1 MSFEIKRHYLKHS
14 SLNMSFQPNFS
25 LQTIQNGT
33 FKRKTNGLIRPR
45 GSYTN
50 AMKLKFVFWLDMDK
64 SKQPDF

>member
-1 MSFEIKRHYLKHS
+1 
-14 SLNMSFQPNFS
+14 MSFQPNFS
-25 LQTIQNGT
+25 LHTIQNET